1 MKYLMPGLLL
11 ACILLLI
18 TDCSKDDDPLPSL
31 NEEELI
37 YAEQAFPNSSGDT
50 VSIIYNGTRITC
62 EVING
67 IYVYQGDIIIDPS
80 TLKSTAGG
88 GIEGDSKRWPYG
100 IAYYVI
106 ADNVPRTERI
116 TEAIKHYEQRTDIIF
131 EERTDEEDYIE
142 IIWDE
147 KGCASRLGMMGG
159 KQSLWLADWGTM
171 GTVVHELGHALGLI
185 HEQSKKNRDDYVTI
199 VWDNIDEK
207 QKHNFQKYA
216 NSMITEGF
224 DFGSVMMY
232 SSKAFSKNT
241 EPTIIKKDGTDYVT
255 QRDGLS
261 DEDVQILSMMYSD
274 LHDPVWVDGF
284 TDQVSNIG
292 IASDGE
298 YYYTIGSGESSAA
311 KINKYDKDNIRWGSY
326 RFDNLNGR
334 GLEYNKS
341 DGYLYA
347 SVEGGHILRFTDLE
361 NGKLDTVYRSIMQ
374 NEDGSFALSDDGEKM
389 YDFYNG
395 SLKIYDFKTGEL
407 WETITGL
414 SCGSD
419 VYFGASAVT
428 VDYSYIYTWDA
439 ANNIV
444 YVYNHRGVFQ
454 RTLEE
459 IYGLGG
465 SLTVMDGYLYTANDP
480 WYDPGYWD
488 VYNIRNPVE
497 EEGGW
502 WRR

>member
-1 MKYLMPGLLL
+1 MKDLMP
-11 ACILLLI
+11 ILLFSCFFLSI
-18 TDCSKDDDPLPSL
+18 TNCSKEDDPLPSL
-31 NEEELI
+31 NEEELL
-37 YAEQAFPNSSGDT
+37 YAEEAFPSTSGDT
-50 VSIIYNGTRITC
+50 VSITYNGTRITC
-62 EVING
+62 ELING
-67 IYVYQGDIIIDPS
+67 VYVYQGDIIIDPS

-142 IIWDE
+142 IIWDDD
-147 KGCASRLGMMGG
+147 GCASELGMIGG
-159 KQSLWLADWGTM
+159 KQNLWLADWGTT

-199 VWDNIDEK
+199 VWDNIVQE
-207 QKHNFQKYA
+207 QKHNFQKYP

-224 DFGSVMMY
+224 DFSSVMMY
-232 SSKAFSKNT
+232 SSKAFSKNGKS
-241 EPTIIKKDGTDYVT
+241 TITKKDGTGYAV
-255 QRDGLS
+255 QRNGLS

-292 IASDGE
+292 IASDGK
-298 YYYTIGSGESSAA
+298 YYYTIGSGEASAA
-311 KINKYDKDNIRWGSY
+311 KINKYDNDNIRLGSY
-326 RFDNLNGR
+326 RFDNLKGR

-347 SVEGGHILRFTDLE
+347 SVQGGHILRFTDLE
-361 NGKLDTVYRSIMQ
+361 NEKHDTVYRSIMQ
-374 NEDGSFALSDDGEKM
+374 SEDGSFALSKDGEKM

-395 SLKIYDFKTGEL
+395 TLKVYDFKTGEL

-419 VYFGASAVT
+419 VFGGAAAVT
-428 VDYSYIYTWDA
+428 VDYSYIYTWNA
-439 ANNIV
+439 YSNTV
-444 YVYNHRGVFQ
+444 YVYNHKGVFQ

-459 IYGLGG
+459 IYGVGG
-465 SLTVMDGYLYTANDP
+465 SLTVMDGYLYTADDP
-480 WYDPGYWD
+480 WYDPGYWN
-488 VYNIRNPVE
+488 VYNIGNPIE
-497 EEGGW
+497 E
-502 WRR
+502 